1 MESIIGGAILGLAA
15 SLFLLFNGR
24 VTGVSGI
31 TSGILKSE
39 SSDRTWRLLFVIGLV
54 AGGMIYHFSNPQVF
68 QLISK
73 ANLYDYMFAGL
84 LVGVGTVMGS
94 GCTSGHGVCGI
105 SRFSIRSIVA
115 TSIFIVFGII
125 GLYLFK
131 LVRGGI

>member
-131 LVRGGI
+131 LVRGDI

>member
-15 SLFLLFNGR
+15 SLFLLFSGR

-31 TSGILKSE
+31 TAGILKSQCT
-39 SSDRTWRLLFVIGLV
+39 DRTWRLLFVIGLLS
-54 AGGMIYHFSNPQVF
+54 GGMIYQYARPQVF
-68 QLISK
+68 QIISR
-73 ANLYDYMFAGL
+73 ATIYDYMLAGF
-84 LVGVGTVMGS
+84 LVGIGTVMGG

-115 TSIFIVFGII
+115 TAVFIVTGII